1 MNMKHR
7 LREKRKND
15 SENQLISDRG
25 FTLIEM
31 LIVTAILS
39 VVALAIYATLNNG
52 IKIWQKVN
60 RQLPE
65 EDLNI
70 FFDKFTLDI
79 RNTFKFT
86 GINFSGTIE
95 KVEFPT
101 LVNPVRDYGESGKRY
116 DVSNGVNSPGL
127 QKRTIGKVIYFYDD
141 ESKIISREQKDFSQ
155 VYSDEKGAIRES
167 LRNVRALKFQYYL
180 YDEQKKECLWQDEWS
195 KEGLPL
201 AVKMELE
208 FDDGA
213 EIKKFTK
220 TVAIPTSG

>member
-1 MNMKHR
+1 MRNYQYSN
-7 LREKRKND
+7 RK
-15 SENQLISDRG
+15 RG

-60 RQLPE
+60 RQLTE

-70 FFDKFTLDI
+70 FFDKFTLDL

-86 GINFSGTIE
+86 GINFSGTID
-95 KVEFPT
+95 KLEFPT
-101 LVNPVRDYGESGKRY
+101 LVNSLR
-116 DVSNGVNSPGL
+116 L
-127 QKRTIGKVIYFYDD
+127 QKRTVGRLIYAYEPETRILNRD
-141 ESKIISREQKDFSQ
+141 QADFAG
-155 VYSDEKGAIRES
+155 VYSGESNAIQQS

-180 YDEQKKECLWQDEWS
+180 YDEQEKEYLWQDEYGH

-201 AVKMELE
+201 AVRVELE

-220 TVAIPTSG
+220 TVGIPTSG